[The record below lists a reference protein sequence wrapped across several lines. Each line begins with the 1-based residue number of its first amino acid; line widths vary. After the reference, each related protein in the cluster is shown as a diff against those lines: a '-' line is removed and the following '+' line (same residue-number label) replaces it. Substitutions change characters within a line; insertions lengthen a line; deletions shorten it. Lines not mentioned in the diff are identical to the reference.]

1 MTITPELIA
10 AYKSTDFEVQ
20 TPEASI
26 VLKADQTNPEF
37 DKFLQGRG
45 VATSVIITAWNPW
58 SEPRSREENEESQ
71 RIMEDQMRNAGFIL
85 LAAAGVD
92 PTGAWE
98 PEQSCCALGMTEEEG
113 IIWGK
118 QFAQNAVLY
127 HYSGQPSRLVICNN

>member
-20 TPEASI
+20 TPEARI

-45 VATSVIITAWNPW
+45 IATSVIITAWNPW
-58 SEPRSREENEESQ
+58 SEPRSREENEENQ
-71 RIMEDQMRNAGFIL
+71 CIMEGQLRNAGFIL
-85 LAAAGVD
+85 LPSAGVD
-92 PTGAWE
+92 PTGDWE

-113 IIWGK
+113 ILWGVRF
-118 QFAQNAVLY
+118 QQNAVIT
-127 HYSGQPSRLVICNN
+127 HEKGKPSKLCLCHP